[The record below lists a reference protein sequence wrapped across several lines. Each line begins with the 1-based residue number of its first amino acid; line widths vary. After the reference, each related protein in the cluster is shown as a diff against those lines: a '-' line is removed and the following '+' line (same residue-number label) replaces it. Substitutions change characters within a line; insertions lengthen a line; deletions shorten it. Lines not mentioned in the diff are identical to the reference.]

1 MRDARNDM
9 HARPSIAAARGRT
22 FLSIGTNMMTRG
34 FRIEPAAIAA
44 SRMTIAGWFRSQVE
58 MRGSAVALQQG
69 ERTLSYIELNDRVN
83 RLVYWLAAQG
93 LTRGD
98 RIGVLSENRYEYVEV
113 ELAAAKLGVVTACQ
127 NWRQA
132 DRELTY
138 CIRAVEPKLI
148 VVSERYA
155 PTLGRIDHGV
165 ARILTFGEEYERALS
180 HANVSSEPPH
190 LAEPEDGL
198 IILYTSG
205 TTGMPKGAVIS
216 HRAMVARTLIGSL
229 DRPLAREDSYLAWT
243 PMFHMGSTDYVY
255 STLLRGGKVIILDGF
270 QAEAMSHIVA
280 TEPLG
285 WLHLN
290 SAVIDRVIAQIQ
302 RDGVRPKGVKFVGVM
317 PDLVPRPQ
325 IAALTTLM
333 GAPFANTFGS
343 TETGPVPAS
352 KGVIDIGVAPERLSK
367 VQSSLCELRLVDE
380 NDRDVSDGE
389 PGEVLVRAPSLFS
402 GYWQAPDVN
411 AEVFRDGWYRMG
423 DVFRR
428 NRDGTLD
435 FVDRRKYLIKSG
447 GENIYPAEIEGILL
461 ASARVANAVVVRRV
475 DAKWGEVPVVFVVR
489 RDQQLT
495 ADEVVAMCRD
505 QVAGYKVPKDV
516 IFVADEELPRSTSGK
531 IKRHELESRL
541 VATAKS

>member
-1 MRDARNDM
+1 MATT
-9 HARPSIAAARGRT
+9 AFG
-22 FLSIGTNMMTRG
+22 
-34 FRIEPAAIAA
+34 IEQAAIAA
-44 SRMTIAGWFRSQVE
+44 SRMTIAGCFGSQVTI
-58 MRGSAVALQQG
+58 RGQAIALQQG
-69 ERTLSYIELNDRVN
+69 ERTLSYRELNDRVN

-98 RIGVLSENRYEYVEV
+98 RIAVLSENRCEYVEV

-148 VVSERYA
+148 VVSERYS
-155 PTLGRIDHGV
+155 PTLGRIEHGV
-165 ARILTFGEEYERALS
+165 ARVLTLGEEYEYALS
-180 HANVSSEPPH
+180 HANASSEPPH

-216 HRAMVARTLIGSL
+216 HRAMAARTLIGAL
-229 DRPLAREDSYLAWT
+229 DRPLTQDDSYLAWT
-243 PMFHMGSTDYVY
+243 PMFHMGSTDYIY
-255 STLLRGGKVIILDGF
+255 STLLRGGKVIVLDGF
-270 QAEAMSHIVA
+270 QAEAMSRIVA
-280 TEPLG
+280 AERLG

-290 SAVIDRVIAQIQ
+290 SAVIDRVIAQIK
-302 RDGVRPKGVKFVGVM
+302 RDAVQPKGVKIVGVM
-317 PDLVPRPQ
+317 ADLVPRRQ

-333 GAPFANTFGS
+333 NAPYANTFGS

-352 KGVIDIGVAPERLSK
+352 KGVIDIGVVPERLSK

-380 NDRDVSDGE
+380 HDHDVVDGE
-389 PGEVLVRAPSLFS
+389 PGEALVRAPSLFS
-402 GYWQAPDVN
+402 GYWQAPEVN
-411 AEVFRDGWYRMG
+411 AEVFRGGWYHMG

-435 FVDRRKYLIKSG
+435 FIDRRKYLIKSG
-447 GENIYPAEIEGILL
+447 GENIYPAEIEGVLL
-461 ASARVANAVVVRRV
+461 ASTRVANAVVVRRA
-475 DAKWGEVPVVFVVR
+475 DTRWGEVPVAFVVR
-489 RDQQLT
+489 RDQELT
-495 ADEVVAMCRD
+495 ADDVMAMCRG
-505 QVAGYKVPKDV
+505 QIAGYKVPKDV

-541 VATAKS
+541 VATDER

>member
-1 MRDARNDM
+1 MVTAGI
-9 HARPSIAAARGRT
+9 SIEQT
-22 FLSIGTNMMTRG
+22 
-34 FRIEPAAIAA
+34 AIAA
-44 SRMTIAGWFRSQVE
+44 SRITIAGWFVSQVAI
-58 MRGSAVALQQG
+58 RGNAVALQDG
-69 ERTLSYIELNDRVN
+69 ERSLTYLQLNGRVN
-83 RLVYWLAAQG
+83 RLVSWLAARG

-98 RIGVLSENRYEYVEV
+98 RIGVLSENRCEYVEV
-113 ELAAAKLGVVTACQ
+113 ELAAAKLGIITACQ

-138 CIRAVEPKLI
+138 CIRAVEPKLV

-155 PTLGRIDHGV
+155 PTLARLDHGV
-165 ARILTFGEEYERALS
+165 TSILTFGEEYERALS
-180 HANVSSEPPH
+180 HANVASEPPH

-229 DRPLAREDSYLAWT
+229 DRPLAQEDSYLAWT

-255 STLLRGGKVIILDGF
+255 STLLRGGKVIVMDGF
-270 QAEAMSHIVA
+270 QVEAMSRIIA
-280 TEPLG
+280 AERLG

-290 SAVIDRVIAQIQ
+290 SAVIDRVIAQLQ
-302 RDGVRPKGVKFVGVM
+302 QDCVRPKGVKLVGVM
-317 PDLVPRPQ
+317 ADLVPRPQ

-352 KGVIDIGVAPERLSK
+352 KGAIDIGVVPERLSK

-380 NDRDVSDGE
+380 NDRDVLDGE

-411 AEVFRDGWYRMG
+411 AEVFRGGWYHMG

-447 GENIYPAEIEGILL
+447 GENIYPAEIEEILL
-461 ASARVANAVVVRRV
+461 ASVRVANAVVVRRADV
-475 DAKWGEVPVVFVVR
+475 RWGEVPVAFVVR

-495 ADEVVAMCRD
+495 ADEVIAMCRGRI
-505 QVAGYKVPKDV
+505 ANYKVPKDV

-531 IKRHELESRL
+531 VKRHELESRL
-541 VATAKS
+541 IAADRT